1 MGSSLTSRQGET
13 GTIEE
18 RTRERNM
25 NVTLRRALMVC
36 VLALVLAALAAGAAS
51 AQTPITVSQHSHKG
65 TESFTGYVNCQGEK
79 LYDIT
84 VTFNDLVHITAAGV
98 DEEGNPLPP
107 LHFHH
112 TFVYWF
118 VAVPVDGTGPT
129 FTGHG
134 RDVEMLNAKSF
145 EEFVGTYSDQHRVIA
160 RGSDG
165 SKINFHIHERFSVNA
180 KGEVTVD
187 FLRVRPD
194 ASCIMP
200 DE

>member
-1 MGSSLTSRQGET
+1 
-13 GTIEE
+13 
-18 RTRERNM
+18 M

-51 AQTPITVSQHSHKG
+51 AQTPITVSQHSHKQ
-65 TESFTGYVNCQGEK
+65 TESFTGFVNCQGTK

-84 VTFNDLVHITAAGV
+84 VTYDRLDRFTAAGV

-107 LHFHH
+107 LHFHS
-112 TFVYWF
+112 TFVYKF

-129 FTGHG
+129 FVGHG
-134 RDVEMLNAKSF
+134 RDVGTLNAKSF
-145 EEFVGTYSDQHRVIA
+145 EEFVGNYSDQHRVIA

-165 SKINFHIHERFSVNA
+165 SKINFHIYERFSVNA

>member
-1 MGSSLTSRQGET
+1 
-13 GTIEE
+13 
-18 RTRERNM
+18 M
-25 NVTLRRALMVC
+25 NFTLRRAFLVC
-36 VLALVLAALAAGAAS
+36 VLAVVLAAMAAGAAS
-51 AQTPITVSQHSHKG
+51 AQTPITVSQHSHKT
-65 TESFTGYVNCQGEK
+65 TESFTGYVNCQGTK

-84 VTFNDLVHITAAGV
+84 YTFNELARFTAAAV

-112 TFVYWF
+112 TFVGRF

-129 FTGHG
+129 YIGHS
-134 RDVEMLNAKSF
+134 RDTETLNAKSF
-145 EEFVGTYSDQHRVIA
+145 EEFVGTYTDDHMVIA

-165 SKINFHIHERFSVNA
+165 SKINFHLHVGYSVNA

-187 FLRVRPD
+187 FVRVRPD
-194 ASCIMP
+194 ASCISP

>member
-1 MGSSLTSRQGET
+1 
-13 GTIEE
+13 
-18 RTRERNM
+18 M
-25 NVTLRRALMVC
+25 NTASHRRASLLMVL
-36 VLALVLAALAAGAAS
+36 VIAAALVLANAGVAR
-51 AQTPITVSQHSHKG
+51 AQTPITVSQHSHKQ

-84 VTFNDLVHITAAGV
+84 VTFNELVRFTAARV

-112 TFVYWF
+112 TFVYKF

-129 FTGHG
+129 FIGHG

-145 EEFVGTYSDQHRVIA
+145 EEFVGTYSNQHRIIA

-165 SKINFHIHERFSVNA
+165 SRINYHLHERFSVNA

-200 DE
+200 GE